1 MRRSLAELIAAHK
14 HKRTGEPLAV
24 RALLSNNHWMHS
36 VLMIVLIAAI
46 ALFVLGGLLS
56 SMGDGSVYDQIG
68 KGGLSMDG
76 GRPQADPAPD
86 SSLERAERDDEI
98 RQMLKARSERRVRQG
113 AEPLDIEAELMA
125 LTDSRR
131 ATGHGKNAEV
141 TQEIRQLVIA
151 RNARRERQGQPP
163 LDVEAE
169 VARTLDELGA

>member
-1 MRRSLAELIAAHK
+1 
-14 HKRTGEPLAV
+14 
-24 RALLSNNHWMHS
+24 MHS

-56 SMGDGSVYDQIG
+56 SMGAGSVYDQIG

-76 GRPQADPAPD
+76 DAPQADSAPG
-86 SSLERAERDDEI
+86 SSLAQAQRDDEI

-113 AEPLDIEAELMA
+113 AGPLDVEAELAA
-125 LTDSRR
+125 LTDPGQ
-131 ATGHGKNAEV
+131 AFGQDENAEV
-141 TQEIRQLVIA
+141 VQEIRQLVIA

-169 VARTLDELGA
+169 VARTLDDLGA